1 MSRRLPPLN
10 AVRAFEAAARH
21 LSFIKAAEEL
31 HVTPGAVSQHVKAL
45 EDWLGCILFRR
56 LPRGVLLTDAG
67 QSYWPEL
74 RDILDRLE
82 SVSQRIRTFD
92 DGRELSVST
101 LPSFA
106 ARWLIPRLG
115 SFRERCPGIEVRVVA
130 SVALADFQRDGIDV
144 AIRFGAGH
152 YPGLYSELLMAE
164 EVYPVCSPRLL
175 ENGPPLRAPDDLRH
189 YTLLHDLPDPNGV
202 HELDWVKWLIAVG
215 ARGVDATRGPRFTYT
230 HMSLQAA
237 IAGQGVALATSVL
250 IGDDLATGRL
260 VRPLRESILSPFRY
274 YLVCAEP
281 ALRLPKVAAF
291 RTWTIEQAAATIACT
306 PDTAPAAADSPPAAT
321 LTAAQG

>member
-1 MSRRLPPLN
+1 MPRRLPPLN

-31 HVTPGAVSQHVKAL
+31 HVTPGAVSQQVKAL
-45 EDWLGCILFRR
+45 EDWLGCVLFRR
-56 LPRGVLLTDAG
+56 LARGVLLTDAG

-82 SVSQRIRTFD
+82 SVSQRIRAFD
-92 DGRELSVST
+92 EGRELSVST
-101 LPSFA
+101 LPTLA

-115 SFRERCPGIEVRVVA
+115 SFRERSPGVEVRIVA
-130 SVALADFQRDGIDV
+130 SVTLADFQRDGIDV
-144 AIRFGAGH
+144 GIRFGAGH
-152 YPGLYSELLMAE
+152 YPGLHSELLMAE
-164 EVYPVCSPRLL
+164 EVFPVCSPRLL
-175 ENGPPLRAPDDLRH
+175 EQGPPLRVPDDLRH

-202 HELDWVKWLIAVG
+202 HELDWVKWLLAVG

-260 VRPLRESILSPFRY
+260 VRPLAEAIRSPFRY
-274 YLVCAEP
+274 YLVCPEA
-281 ALRLPKVAAF
+281 ALRSPKVASF
-291 RTWTIEQAAATIACT
+291 RAWAIEQAAATVAGTGLT
-306 PDTAPAAADSPPAAT
+306 PEAPPAPA
-321 LTAAQG
+321 LTARQG